1 MRTTQKVI
9 TMSETETTQETEEVE
24 GVEEEGGVEERIEE
38 TVEEVEETVEEGREK
53 VEETVEE
60 TVEEVEET
68 VEEQRE
74 KVEETVEETVEDVE
88 ETVEETVEEG
98 LGVVDDAVVE
108 VVSAVLDTSARADV
122 YVSLRKLG
130 EADVDEIVEETGL
143 YPDKVE
149 AVLADLEDDG
159 VVETA
164 TVGED
169 EVYTAVSPT
178 DLVVD
183 LPSRLIDR
191 ARGIVESDEDG
202 TRVFDSRFSPYRLV
216 IEPKEDEEGEE
227 IPVEA

>member
-1 MRTTQKVI
+1 
-9 TMSETETTQETEEVE
+9 MSETETTEETEEVE
-24 GVEEEGGVEERIEE
+24 VEEEGGVEDRIEE
-38 TVEEVEETVEEGREK
+38 TVEEVEETVEEQREK
-53 VEETVEE
+53 VEERVEE

-74 KVEETVEETVEDVE
+74 KVEETVEETVED
-88 ETVEETVEEG
+88 G
-98 LGVVDDAVVE
+98 LGAVDDAVVD

-122 YVSLRKLG
+122 YVALRKLG
-130 EADVDEIVEETGL
+130 EADVDEVVEETGL

-149 AVLADLEDDG
+149 AVLADLEDDD

-164 TVGED
+164 TVGGD

-183 LPSRLIDR
+183 LPSRLADR
-191 ARGIVESDEDG
+191 VRGVVESDEDG

-216 IEPKEDEEGEE
+216 VEPKEDEEGEE